1 MSCPSCFGQADGPLV
16 DGARAG
22 IWLLLGVVVAL
33 QGGFAAFFLYLR
45 RRAARA
51 ADEALDEEW
60 SRLQREAA
68 YGDGRSRS

>member
-1 MSCPSCFGQADGPLV
+1 MSCPSCFGPADGPRV

-22 IWLLLGVVVAL
+22 IWLLLAVVVAL
-33 QGGFAAFFLYLR
+33 QGGFAAFFLYLKR
-45 RRAARA
+45 KAAKA

-68 YGDGRSRS
+68 FGNGRSRQ